1 MNFKNTSV
9 TTQKEILKR
18 RLGGELF
25 EEMTLDPTAFT
36 DGVCKAGS
44 PIDKDGKFVNGRTTS
59 GGAVSTDDGDV
70 VIDPCCGSGSTLRAA
85 AELGRSAY
93 GFEIDRN
100 FYERAKN
107 EMLVFEKDSQMNIS
121 DFIGDTV

>member
-1 MNFKNTSV
+1 MKVTNTSV

-59 GGAVSTDDGDV
+59 GGVVPTDDGDAV
-70 VIDPCCGSGSTLRAA
+70 GILLNDV
-85 AELGRSAY
+85 
-93 GFEIDRN
+93 
-100 FYERAKN
+100 YEENPNGTIVKAFACVN
-107 EMLVFEKDSQMNIS
+107 ESNANANAGITIATAVKTALSLIVFE
-121 DFIGDTV
+121 